1 MRALCCSPASPAP
14 QRQGMG
20 EKVNSCRPL
29 LSATSVLG
37 LEKLGF
43 PGGTP
48 SVAVD
53 ISGVNNSF
61 QVEVGMDS
69 IWPSPS
75 AA

>member
-1 MRALCCSPASPAP
+1 M
-14 QRQGMG
+14 
-20 EKVNSCRPL
+20 
-29 LSATSVLG
+29 LG

-69 IWPSPS
+69 IRPSPS